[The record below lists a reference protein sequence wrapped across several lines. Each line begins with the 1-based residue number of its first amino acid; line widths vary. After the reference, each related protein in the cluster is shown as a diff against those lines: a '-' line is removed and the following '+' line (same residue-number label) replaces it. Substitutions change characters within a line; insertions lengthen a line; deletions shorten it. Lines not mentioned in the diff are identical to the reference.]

1 MRRVLVINPGSTSTK
16 LAVYDDEAQ
25 VVAATVRHAAADLAP
40 RVADQALLRRA
51 VVLAELAR
59 ADVPLATLDAVV
71 GRGGLCRP
79 LPGGTYRVDAAL
91 LADLGGARYG
101 EHASNLGGILA
112 DGLAREAAAARDSA
126 ATRAEPAQGAE
137 TAVSTHNR
145 GVSALSSCLPAF
157 VVDPVVVDELE
168 PVARLSGH
176 PEIERRSI
184 FHALNQKAVAR
195 RYAAETGRRY
205 DDLNL
210 IVAHLGGGI
219 SVGAHRRGRV
229 VDVNNALDGDGPFA
243 PERAGGLPTA
253 SWVKFL
259 LSGRYAPDEARRLL
273 VGRGGWTSL
282 LGTSDAREVDARAA
296 AGDAAATL
304 ARDALA
310 YQVAKEIGSCAAAL
324 RGRVDAVL
332 LTGGLAHDS
341 AIVAAITERVR
352 FVADV
357 AVYPGEDELPALR
370 DGALRVLRGQ
380 EAARSYADVA
390 APPPN
395 PVLVVTG
402 HYGSG
407 KTEFAVNLALAEA
420 AAGRRVALADLDIVN
435 PYFRSR
441 ERAALME
448 DAGVRVISSSLGH
461 VTTLE
466 LPAISP
472 EIRGPLTD
480 AGVEVILDLG
490 GDAVGAKILAQFGA
504 DVRRREHR
512 LLLVVNANRPET
524 ATADAVLGYLR
535 QIESVT
541 GLAASGLVSNTHL
554 LRETTTADV
563 RAGIRLCADVTLASG
578 VPLAY
583 VSAIP
588 DALTGL
594 TRAERSD
601 LDAAGVRLLPIGL
614 YLRDEWM

>member
-1 MRRVLVINPGSTSTK
+1 
-16 LAVYDDEAQ
+16 
-25 VVAATVRHAAADLAP
+25 
-40 RVADQALLRRA
+40 
-51 VVLAELAR
+51 
-59 ADVPLATLDAVV
+59 
-71 GRGGLCRP
+71 
-79 LPGGTYRVDAAL
+79 
-91 LADLGGARYG
+91 
-101 EHASNLGGILA
+101 
-112 DGLAREAAAARDSA
+112 
-126 ATRAEPAQGAE
+126 
-137 TAVSTHNR
+137 
-145 GVSALSSCLPAF
+145 LPAF

-168 PVARLSGH
+168 PVARFSGH

-184 FHALNQKAVAR
+184 FHALNSKAVAR
-195 RYAAETGRRY
+195 RHAAAIGRRY
-205 DDLNL
+205 DELNL
-210 IVAHLGGGI
+210 VVAHLGGGI

-253 SWVKFL
+253 SWVKLL
-259 LSGRYAPDEARRLL
+259 LSERYTPEEARRLL
-273 VGRGGWTSL
+273 VGRGGWASL
-282 LGTSDAREVDARAA
+282 LGTSDAREVERRIA

-310 YQVAKEIGSCAAAL
+310 YQVAKEIGSCAAVL
-324 RGRVDAVL
+324 RGQVDAVL
-332 LTGGLAHDS
+332 LTGGLAHDE
-341 AIVAAITERVR
+341 AVVAAIAERVR
-352 FVADV
+352 FIAPV

-370 DGALRVLRGQ
+370 DGALRVLRGA

-390 APPPN
+390 APAPN

-407 KTEFAVNLALAEA
+407 KSEFAVNLALAEA

-441 ERAALME
+441 ERADLLE
-448 DAGVRVISSSLGH
+448 GVGVRVISSSLGH

-490 GDAVGAKILAQFGA
+490 GDAVGAKILAQFAA

-524 ATADAVLGYLR
+524 ATADAVLGYLA

-541 GLAASGLVSNTHL
+541 GLRASGLVSNTHL

-563 RAGIRLCADVTLASG
+563 RAGLALCAEVTRAGG

-588 DALTGL
+588 DALAGL
-594 TRAERSD
+594 TPTERAD